1 MKIEDKKDRP
11 LLEASLENIEVFL
24 DTFINEE
31 VLKDIPI
38 LGTAVKLLRAS
49 DTIRDKLF
57 AEKIYSFLHE
67 IHKFSQSDIE
77 KMRKK
82 SADSPHESVKIGN
95 TLLMVLDKVSDLD
108 KPKLLGQLFIAYLD
122 NVISVDD
129 FRRLIHAV
137 DVAFV
142 DDLLELIRS
151 SPSDPFG
158 SHLEFLVSS
167 GLSCVVTGGWDQMGE
182 NSTGVSYEKTKLA
195 NKLLIA
201 YCHVNGI
208 PISPLYW

>member
-1 MKIEDKKDRP
+1 MKIEVKKDSL
-11 LLEASLENIEVFL
+11 LLEASLENIEAIIEGVSYV
-24 DTFINEE
+24 D
-31 VLKDIPI
+31 VLIDVPVI
-38 LGTAVKLLRAS
+38 GTAFKVLRGA
-49 DTIRDKLF
+49 DAFRDKLF
-57 AEKIYSFLHE
+57 AAKISRFLKQLDK
-67 IHKFSQSDIE
+67 IPQSDIE

-82 SADSPHESVKIGN
+82 IADSPKESEKVGS

-108 KPKLLGQLFIAYLD
+108 KPELLGKLFIAYLD

-129 FRRLIHAV
+129 LRRLIHAV

-151 SPSDPFG
+151 SPSDPLG

-167 GLSCVVTGGWDQMGE
+167 GLSCVVAGGWDQMG
-182 NSTGVSYEKTKLA
+182 VISYEGTKLA

-201 YCHVNGI
+201 YHH
-208 PISPLYW
+208 LTK

>member
-11 LLEASLENIEVFL
+11 LLESIFENAEAIF
-24 DTFINEE
+24 DATSNAD
-31 VLKDIPI
+31 VLKEIP
-38 LGTAVKLLRAS
+38 LVATAVNLLRAA
-49 DTIRDKLF
+49 DTIKEKLF
-57 AEKIYSFLHE
+57 AAKIYQFLQE
-67 IHKFSQSDIE
+67 LDRISPSDIE

-82 SADSPHESVKIGN
+82 IADSSQESEKVGN

-122 NVISVDD
+122 NVISADEL
-129 FRRLIHAV
+129 RRLVHAV

-151 SPSDPFG
+151 SSSDPLG

-167 GLSCVVTGGWDQMGE
+167 GLSCVLAGDWDNIGE
-182 NSTGVSYEKTKLA
+182 ISYKKTELA
-195 NKLLIA
+195 NKLLRA
-201 YCHVNGI
+201 YCHVNKI
-208 PISPLYW
+208 PISPLIN

>member
-1 MKIEDKKDRP
+1 MKIEDKKDKP
-11 LLEASLENIEVFL
+11 LLEASLENTEAIIKAVSDGDVLIDVPVVGTAFKVL
-24 DTFINEE
+24 RAADTFRE
-31 VLKDIPI
+31 
-38 LGTAVKLLRAS
+38 
-49 DTIRDKLF
+49 KLF
-57 AEKIYSFLHE
+57 AEKISRFLQQLHE
-67 IHKFSQSDIE
+67 IPPSAIE

-82 SADSPHESVKIGN
+82 IADSPQESEKVGN
-95 TLLMVLDKVSDLD
+95 TLLMVLDKVSDID

-129 FRRLIHAV
+129 LRRLIHAV

-151 SPSDPFG
+151 SPSDPLG

-167 GLSCVVTGGWDQMGE
+167 GLSCVVAGGWDEMGE
-182 NSTGVSYEKTKLA
+182 ISYEKTKLA
-195 NKLLIA
+195 NKLLRA

-208 PISPLYW
+208 PISPLY